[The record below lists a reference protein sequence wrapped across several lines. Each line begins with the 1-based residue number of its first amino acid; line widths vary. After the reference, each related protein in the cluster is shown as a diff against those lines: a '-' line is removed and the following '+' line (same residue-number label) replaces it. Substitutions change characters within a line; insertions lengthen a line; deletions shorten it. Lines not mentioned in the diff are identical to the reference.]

1 MNQIPSIGSLKE
13 AVAIG
18 SPTAQKLLEQ
28 IQRETR
34 ESVER
39 KALEEQAH
47 QDQVRTARGLLIDA
61 VQTRITAALH
71 AYDQH
76 RVLTEQALLDAF
88 AASRELPGG
97 VEPRP
102 PFRHLRKV
110 HLPPA
115 FLGPMDPLYPAFA
128 SMEAALMTV
137 ER

>member
-1 MNQIPSIGSLKE
+1 MNPYPSVNNLRE

-18 SPTAQKLLEQ
+18 SPTAQKLLNQIDLEVKQAKEAKAAQEQ
-28 IQRETR
+28 D
-34 ESVER
+34 
-39 KALEEQAH
+39 H
-47 QDQVRTARGLLIDA
+47 QDQVRTARGLQIDA
-61 VQTRITAALH
+61 IQARIDVALR

-115 FLGPMDPLYPAFA
+115 FLGPMDPLYPAFP
-128 SMEAALMTV
+128 SMEAVLMSV
-137 ER
+137 EK

>member
-1 MNQIPSIGSLKE
+1 MNPAPSINHLRE

-18 SPTAQKLLEQ
+18 SPTAQKLLSQ
-28 IQRETR
+28 IDLEVKQAKEA
-34 ESVER
+34 
-39 KALEEQAH
+39 KAAQEQAATE
-47 QDQVRTARGLLIDA
+47 QARTERGLRCDAIQARID
-61 VQTRITAALH
+61 VALKE
-71 AYDQH
+71 YDQH
-76 RVLTEQALLDAF
+76 RVQAEQALLVAF

-128 SMEAALMTV
+128 SVEVALMTV
-137 ER
+137 EK